1 MRLATAGQW
10 HWWRLRI
17 ATIGCQN
24 LHWGGGRRRPTQLA
38 ALESSGVAQIR
49 KYRYSSEQNSH
60 AQNK

>member
-24 LHWGGGRRRPTQLA
+24 LHWGSGRRRPIYLA
-38 ALESSGVAQIR
+38 ALETSGVAQIR
-49 KYRYSSEQNSH
+49 KYRYSSEQNNH
-60 AQNK
+60 AENK